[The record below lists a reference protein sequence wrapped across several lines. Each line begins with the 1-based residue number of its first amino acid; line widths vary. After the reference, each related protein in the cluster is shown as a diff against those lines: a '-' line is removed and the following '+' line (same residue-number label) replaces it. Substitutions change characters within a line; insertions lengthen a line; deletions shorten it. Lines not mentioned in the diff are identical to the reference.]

1 MQGVYGRSTEGLG
14 AVYDPI
20 TWGEVADTKVGG
32 GTLGRF
38 AVGASLCT
46 PPRSTYPK
54 RMYHMHESARLD
66 DDRLVGGVP
75 SLGGVS
81 GIFNFI
87 PPTAEQTPP
96 AYLRSRQV
104 NTI

>member
-1 MQGVYGRSTEGLG
+1 MQGVYGRSMEGLG

-20 TWGEVADTKVGG
+20 TWGGFADTKVGG

-54 RMYHMHESARLD
+54 RMYHMHVSARLD